1 MNIALWIC
9 QGLLAAAFAV
19 SGASKI
25 SKSKQWLVEHGQTG
39 VVFFPLPAIRAIA
52 ALELLGVVGI
62 ILPWATGFAEI
73 LTPLAAVG
81 FALLMVGAAIS
92 HAKLREP
99 RNVVINAVIF
109 ALAVLVAY
117 GRFTGLPVG

>member
-9 QGLLAAAFAV
+9 QGLLAVVFAF
-19 SGASKI
+19 SGGCKI
-25 SKSKQWLVEHGQTG
+25 SMSKQWLVEHGQTG

-52 ALELLGVVGI
+52 TLELLGVLGI
-62 ILPWATGFAEI
+62 ILPWATGIAPI
-73 LTPLAAVG
+73 LTPLAAGG

-99 RNVVINAVIF
+99 RNVMTNAFIF
-109 ALAVLVAY
+109 AVAVFVVY
-117 GRFTGLPVG
+117 GRFDAVG